1 MFGSPP
7 RPTSELFIRV
17 DKSGKVPPIGAAE
30 KANAVAD
37 LKFWRAAI
45 VVLPEQRAHEEA
57 LWKLTNSLLG
67 FQPTWRN
74 GIWVWDVRQLAS

>member
-1 MFGSPP
+1 
-7 RPTSELFIRV
+7 
-17 DKSGKVPPIGAAE
+17 
-30 KANAVAD
+30 VAD

-74 GIWVWDVRQLAS
+74 GVWVWDVRQLAS